1 MVSVDEEEEK
11 CNEGEVVGSVA
22 SLDVKR
28 LGGEEV
34 KMKQMKADELGVLVR
49 WTTESR
55 LGYAPVKEEERRR
68 YSGGWSSRGGRTNV
82 KLSVK
87 HVCVHVFTSC

>member
-1 MVSVDEEEEK
+1 VSWECPCGGRSSQGGDASSRLGYAPVKEEEKEK

-22 SLDVKR
+22 LLDVKR

-34 KMKQMKADELGVLVR
+34 KLKQIKAEELGVLVR

-55 LGYAPVKEEERRR
+55 RR
-68 YSGGWSSRGGRTNV
+68 
-82 KLSVK
+82 
-87 HVCVHVFTSC
+87 CQ